1 MKTPRIVPSVAV
13 ALTLTLLM
21 AASARAQSPF
31 PPRDGAL
38 AVDASIE
45 ISNERLRREYDERL
59 GGLGD
64 LDGLM
69 LVVPSCQPDPE
80 VYLDEALQHYG
91 MAPGPGEMYD
101 DAVVWLVCYDPR
113 FVGIYYSKENRLAAA
128 FDQADVS
135 NAVAGSMGENL
146 ANGNLTGALVVGIEG
161 LAAAAPTA
169 AGDQSAA
176 GDQPQDAD
184 VPAAAGAETAA
195 DESSRL
201 PIVPWLVLAGCG
213 LGGLWLWRREQGA
226 RQAAATRTA
235 AAADKALSPRAA
247 LDGKLLELDRTLTK
261 DSAAF
266 SRLALAYG
274 TISDQAMLEV
284 SQRHEAMLA
293 RLAALKGRVGRLPAP
308 AADAELA
315 VLTDESDALL
325 AYSDEVA
332 READHVDMLQEK
344 AAVLAVDARKA
355 IAGAR
360 LAYAAQLPAVEGVTL
375 PGPDQ
380 ALAIPSLLADQAESR
395 LSAGDRLT
403 AGRLAE
409 DAATLATRVTELLG
423 RISGLDQRIDEGVAL
438 YDRVEVYSEP
448 NWADIRGNGSEAE
461 ESLEAAL
468 TMLDRILR
476 AAEGAFGGDPAAG
489 FMASLDKVA
498 AELDRAGG
506 LIDAIGERLA
516 RLDQARTTAIA
527 ALDRLRTA
535 IQEARGFL
543 AQSAV
548 GADVDAAPEGLLDQ
562 AAARADAVVGL
573 MGQDRPDWMAVLR
586 TVEEAQQ
593 AVARA
598 LEEAKAQ
605 DAQLDALK
613 AGWDTARQAADTALD
628 RAEHYLSGHQG
639 EIGVESAG
647 GLDQARSA
655 RRDAEDAWRR
665 AEAAED
671 RARAQLLGQ
680 ATSRAQEAR
689 DAADQAYE
697 RMAAEVARE
706 DQRRAYIPRPS
717 WVGPTVPIPM
727 DRRSTLPIDPFGQG
741 WGGLGGSGINLPRP
755 SGWGS
760 RPRPS
765 TRPMGGSGG
774 SRTSGTRRGGGVG
787 W

>member
-1 MKTPRIVPSVAV
+1 MKTPRIAPLAAV
-13 ALTLTLLM
+13 ALAVALLPG
-21 AASARAQSPF
+21 APAARAQSPF

-38 AVDASIE
+38 AVDASIQV
-45 ISNERLRREYDERL
+45 SAERLRREYEERL

-113 FVGIYYSKENRLAAA
+113 FVGVYYSRENPLAEA

-161 LAAAAPTA
+161 LAAAAPA
-169 AGDQSAA
+169 ATGDQTAA

-184 VPAAAGAETAA
+184 APAAAAEAVA
-195 DESSRL
+195 DEGSGT
-201 PIVPWLVLAGCG
+201 PILPWLVLAGCG

-226 RQAAATRTA
+226 RQAAAARSA
-235 AAADKALSPRAA
+235 AAADTALSPRAA
-247 LDGKLLELDRTLTK
+247 LDGKLGELDQQLTK

-284 SQRHEAMLA
+284 SRRHEAMLA
-293 RLAALKGRVGRLPAP
+293 RLAALKGRVGRLPAR

-315 VLTDESDALL
+315 ALGAEADQLL
-325 AYSDEVA
+325 AYRDEVA

-355 IAGAR
+355 IAAAR
-360 LAYAAQLPAVEGVTL
+360 EAYALRIPEVEGVTL
-375 PGPDQ
+375 PPPDQ
-380 ALAIPSLLADQAESR
+380 ALAIPSLLADQAEQR

-403 AGRLAE
+403 AGRMAE
-409 DAATLATRVTELLG
+409 DAATLAARLTAILG
-423 RISGLDQRIDEGVAL
+423 RVAALDTRIDEGVAL
-438 YDRVEVYSEP
+438 YDRVEAYAEP

-468 TMLDRILR
+468 AMLDRILR

-489 FMASLDKVA
+489 FMASLEKVS
-498 AELDRAGG
+498 AELDRAGS
-506 LIDAIGERLA
+506 LIDAIGDRLS
-516 RLDQARTTAIA
+516 RLDQARTTAVA
-527 ALDRLRTA
+527 ALDALRKA

-543 AQSAV
+543 SQPGV
-548 GADVDAAPEGLLDQ
+548 GTDVDAAPEGLLDE
-562 AAARADAVVGL
+562 AAAKAEAVVASMGL
-573 MGQDRPDWMAVLR
+573 ERPDWMAVLR

-605 DAQLDALK
+605 DARLDALK

-628 RAEHYLSGHQG
+628 RAEDYLAGHKG
-639 EIGVESAG
+639 EIGADSAG
-647 GLDQARSA
+647 SLDQARSA
-655 RRDAEDAWRR
+655 RRDADDAWRR

-671 RARAQLLGQ
+671 RVRAELLGE
-680 ATSRAQEAR
+680 ATSRAHAAR
-689 DAADQAYE
+689 DAADRAYE
-697 RMAAEVARE
+697 RMSAEVARE
-706 DQRRAYIPRPS
+706 DERRAYIPRPS
-717 WVGPTVPIPM
+717 WVGPTVPIPV
-727 DRRSTLPIDPFGQG
+727 DRRSWLPIDPFGQG
-741 WGGLGGSGINLPRP
+741 GGGLSGFGGFGVPRP
-755 SGWGS
+755 SGWGG
-760 RPRPS
+760 RPRAS
-765 TRPMGGSGG
+765 TRPMGGGG
-774 SRTSGTRRGGGVG
+774 RSAGTRRGGGKG